1 MDLIQIVIISVLIVL
16 TLFLVVL
23 GFQAFFTLRDFRTTL
38 RRMNKLFDNTDDLVV
53 EVKKPIESVGH
64 MITAITAGAGIA
76 HIIKKLEGRHER
88 SEK

>member
-53 EVKKPIESVGH
+53 EVKKPIESVSH

-76 HIIKKLEGRHER
+76 HIIKRLEGRHER